1 MIYGNLLYSVGGILM
16 HAIAILFFLSA
27 SAYATSYVTTA
38 PKGPVDV
45 LNDMSNFVTSTL
57 LDMTFVAGL
66 AMVAAGIYHYMR
78 YRENPMEVSIS
89 KPITFVVLGCILM
102 VLQYIPMSEI

>member
-1 MIYGNLLYSVGGILM
+1 MRFIFVLISLSGIVF
-16 HAIAILFFLSA
+16 AKP
-27 SAYATSYVTTA
+27 YVTTK

-45 LNDMSNFVTSTL
+45 MNDMSDFVTSTL
-57 LDMTFVAGL
+57 LDITFVAGL

-78 YRENPMEVSIS
+78 YRENPMEVPIS

-102 VLQYIPMSEI
+102 ILQYIPMSQI